1 MIKPTLYIF
10 TISHY
15 CEKARWALDYLAIAH
30 NVVHLGAGMHMQTS
44 QELGLETSS
53 LPILKTDKQVIQ
65 GASEIIDWAEKNT
78 TNGKTLTPAN
88 CEQHCRKL
96 EQQFDDILGIHTRR
110 FFYSEALIEHSDSVK
125 KIFSSHLPS
134 EQKKAMSGIW
144 EFVAELMIKKMDLG
158 KRQGDE
164 SKAIVE
170 TELEHLEDLLSD
182 GRDYLAC
189 DQLTRADIAAAS
201 FFSFMV
207 NPTQHPEF
215 DLVPLPPRVSE
226 FQQQWINRPAMTWI
240 KALYQQHR

>member
-1 MIKPTLYIF
+1 MTKPTLYIF

-30 NVVHLGAGMHMQTS
+30 NVVHLGAGLHIQIS
-44 QELGLETSS
+44 QELGLKTSS

-78 TNGKTLTPAN
+78 ATDKTLTPAN

-96 EQQFDDILGIHTRR
+96 EQKIDDILGIHTRR
-110 FFYSEALIEHSDSVK
+110 FFYSEALIEHPDSVK
-125 KIFSSHLPS
+125 TIFYNHLS
-134 EQKKAMSGIW
+134 AEQKKAMTCIW
-144 EFVAELMIKKMDLG
+144 GFVAELMIKKMDLG
-158 KRQGDE
+158 ERQGDE
-164 SKAIVE
+164 SKAIVA
-170 TELEHLEDLLSD
+170 TELEHLEGLLAD
-182 GRDYLAC
+182 GRSYLAC

-201 FFSFMV
+201 FCSFMV

-215 DLVPLPPRVSE
+215 DLVPLPPRLSE
-226 FQQQWINRPAMTWI
+226 FQQQWLNRPVMIWI